1 MREAL
6 LIVKGKKQGEIHFL
20 SEKGQTIVGRGEK
33 CEIQIH
39 DPSISR
45 RHFCITKQDDKY
57 FLQDMGSSNGTL
69 VNGKRTLW
77 QELQEGDYIVCGS
90 SQLKYIIVADEP
102 SVHEEKKETV
112 HIEALTMPSNNKA
125 TQQIKKI
132 PSTLHVEEISG
143 LFVFGQD
150 KQQPS
155 IDDSPADILIQKS
168 TSEPSFA
175 THQDIEKLSKAL
187 STLYK
192 ISELLHS
199 QIELK
204 KLLESLLEMILSI
217 SNAERGCLLLKNKD
231 NTLEIAA
238 YQTIDKTK
246 ISMLSISRTIV
257 DMAIEKGLA
266 TVSSDAMTDQ
276 RFIRNEKASVIL
288 HHIRSVLCVPL
299 QGKTGTLGAIYV
311 DSLKTCC
318 AFHNEDLEL
327 LIAIGRQAGL
337 AVERTLLQE
346 TITRSE
352 QKYRTIFQKSPFSI
366 VVLNKDGYFVDIN
379 PVGVQDLA
387 IQEDKEYNIMEVF
400 PDAKE
405 HFQKLLSQGAS
416 FDVKELHSQDFQSNN
431 VIVNIK
437 GIPLFDESGQVEG
450 AVIIS
455 EDITEAKKLQSQLIQ
470 QDKMATVGLLA
481 AGVAHEFNNIVA
493 GMMGFA
499 QLMQLGKKTPEKLA
513 EVIVEQCRR
522 ARELI
527 ERLLNFSRRK
537 DIPREPV
544 QIAYLL
550 EDVLQ
555 LVERELTK
563 NNIQVIKNYNKVP
576 SIIAH
581 AGELQQVFLNLVI
594 NAVHAM
600 GKDGILTVTLEQE
613 KKSIKIGFKDT
624 GTGISSKNLPHI
636 FEPFFTTKKQKGT
649 GLGLSVSYNIIKSY
663 DGEITLQSEEG
674 KGTTFT
680 IELPLT
686 EEILKQQE
694 KESVEKKE
702 PDSLQ
707 NFEETARIQGKE
719 FRERFRPKTDEVNKL
734 NLIENFLKPKEE

>member
-1 MREAL
+1 M
-6 LIVKGKKQGEIHFL
+6 

-33 CEIQIH
+33 CEVQLH

-69 VNGKRTLW
+69 INGKRTLW
-77 QELQEGDYIVCGS
+77 QELNEGDYIVCGS
-90 SQLKYIIVADEP
+90 SQLKYIKVKDEQYTVSEDKQETAQVEIAPIAP
-102 SVHEEKKETV
+102 S
-112 HIEALTMPSNNKA
+112 SSKA

-132 PSTLHVEEISG
+132 PSTLHIEEISG
-143 LFVFGQD
+143 ILAFDQI
-150 KQQPS
+150 QQPS
-155 IDDSPADILIQKS
+155 IDDTPADILIQKS
-168 TSEPSFA
+168 SFEPPFSA
-175 THQDIEKLSKAL
+175 HKDIERISKAL
-187 STLYK
+187 ATLYK
-192 ISELLHS
+192 TSELLHS

-204 KLLESLLEMILSI
+204 KLLESLLEMILSVG
-217 SNAERGCLLLKNKD
+217 NAERGCLLLKSAKD
-231 NTLEIAA
+231 KGLEIAA
-238 YQTIDKTK
+238 YQTVDKTK

-257 DMAIEKGLA
+257 DMAIDKGLA
-266 TVSSDAMTDQ
+266 TVSSDAMADK

-288 HHIRSVLCVPL
+288 HHIRSVMCVPL
-299 QGKTGTLGAIYV
+299 QGKSGTLGAIYL

-318 AFHNEDLEL
+318 AFDNEDLEL
-327 LIAIGRQAGL
+327 LTAIGRQAGL

-346 TITRSE
+346 TISRSE

-366 VVLNKDGYFVDIN
+366 VVLNKEGRFVDIN
-379 PVGVQDLA
+379 PVGIQDLG
-387 IQEDKEYNIMEVF
+387 IQEDKEIIDCSIMKVF

-405 HFQKLLSQGAS
+405 HFQKLLEQGNS
-416 FDVKELHSQDFQSNN
+416 FDLKELHSQDFQANN
-431 VIVNIK
+431 VIVNLK
-437 GIPLFDESGQVEG
+437 GIPLFDETGQVEG

-455 EDITEAKKLQSQLIQ
+455 EDITEAKKLQAQLIQ

-493 GMMGFA
+493 GMMGFT
-499 QLMQLGKKTPEKLA
+499 QLMQLGKKTPEKVA

-563 NNIQVIKNYNKVP
+563 NNIQVIKNYSKVP

-600 GKDGILTVTLEQE
+600 GKDGTLTVSLWQE
-613 KKSIKIGFKDT
+613 KKSIKISFQDT
-624 GTGISSKNLPHI
+624 GIGIPAKNLPRI

-663 DGEITLQSEEG
+663 DGDITLESVEG
-674 KGTTFT
+674 KGTTFN
-680 IELPLT
+680 IELPIT
-686 EEILKQQE
+686 EDVLQLQQ
-694 KESVEKKE
+694 KEALEKKE
-702 PDSLQ
+702 LGGLQ
-707 NFEETARIQGKE
+707 NFEETARLQGKD
-719 FRERFRPKTDEVNKL
+719 FQERFR
-734 NLIENFLKPKEE
+734 ILKPKEEG